1 MAKSFINKFFFS
13 VIKAMGWGL
22 RILWGFTEKTDFR
35 GGVNE

>member
-22 RILWGFTEKTDFR
+22 RIWGFTEKTDFR